1 MRVRS
6 SIRVL
11 LAACLVLAVG
21 CRRSQRP
28 APTEDPIEVPQGQPE
43 IEAGRT
49 HVIFLIIDTLRADKM
64 SSYGFDQPTSPELD
78 RFAREGVRFE
88 RAIAQ
93 CSWTRPSIGS
103 MLTGRYPRSLGLYEE
118 EGQRLGSSQQTL
130 AELFH
135 QHGYETLGVTANPNI
150 NAVFGFDQGFDEYV
164 DSRRIWPWMKV
175 DAQASGG
182 QQKATYPG
190 QLMTAKQVFG
200 HVWEWM
206 KTHPKGPYFVQLNI
220 MEMHGWGPRI
230 RDELKGSFEGE
241 RDSHYLEKLRQA
253 SVDVGAF
260 VDRWLSTEGLA
271 DTLLVIT
278 SDHGEGL
285 SDHPGIRNSHGHG
298 LTLYETQLHVPL
310 ILYHSKGG
318 LGRGIV
324 IEQPVR
330 NMDIMPTLADLFGF
344 ALDRDLDGVSLK
356 PAIVHPGRRVALPEF
371 FVSET
376 YFQEAKKKSVYSS
389 TWNFYENLDDWEGM
403 DALELQQP
411 GSPELGSRSN
421 RISDHPE
428 QAAQLQT
435 FLHAWERQH
444 PKADPIIN
452 GSLPDE
458 LLEQLRAIGYLH

>member
-1 MRVRS
+1 M
-6 SIRVL
+6 L
-11 LAACLVLAVG
+11 LAAVLATAIG
-21 CRRSQRP
+21 CRKQ
-28 APTEDPIEVPQGQPE
+28 EDPVPAAAPE
-43 IEAGRT
+43 ASQDRPQIQAGRT

-64 SSYGFDQPTSPELD
+64 GAYGFDASTSPELD
-78 RFAREGVRFE
+78 QFAREGVRFR

-118 EGQRLGSSQQTL
+118 EGQRLGDSQQTL

-135 QHGYETLGVTANPNI
+135 RHGYATLGVTANPNT
-150 NAVFGFDQGFDEYV
+150 NSVFGFDQGFDEYV

-175 DAQASGG
+175 DADAPDG
-182 QQKATYPG
+182 QKKTTYPG
-190 QLMTAKQVFG
+190 QLMTARQVFE
-200 HVWEWM
+200 HVWEWL
-206 KTHPKGPYFVQLNI
+206 KTHPDGPYFVQLNI

-230 RDELKGSFEGE
+230 RDEFKGRFEGK
-241 RDSHYLEKLRQA
+241 RDPRYLEKLRQA

-260 VDRWLSTEGLA
+260 MQRWLSTEGLR
-271 DTLLVIT
+271 DTLLVIA

-285 SDHPGIRNSHGHG
+285 SDHPGIRNSRGHG

-310 ILYHSKGG
+310 LFYHSEGA

-324 IEQPVR
+324 VEQPVR

-344 ALDRDLDGVSLK
+344 ELDRKVDGVSLK
-356 PAIVHPGRRVALPEF
+356 PAIMHPDRRVALPEL

-376 YFQEAKKKSVYSS
+376 YFQEAEKKSVYSS
-389 TWNFYENLDDWEGM
+389 TWNFYENLDGWEGM
-403 DALELQQP
+403 DRLELQRS

-421 RISDHPE
+421 QIAEHPE
-428 QAAQLQT
+428 RAARMQA
-435 FLHAWERQH
+435 FLEAWERDH
-444 PKADPIIN
+444 PKADPIVN